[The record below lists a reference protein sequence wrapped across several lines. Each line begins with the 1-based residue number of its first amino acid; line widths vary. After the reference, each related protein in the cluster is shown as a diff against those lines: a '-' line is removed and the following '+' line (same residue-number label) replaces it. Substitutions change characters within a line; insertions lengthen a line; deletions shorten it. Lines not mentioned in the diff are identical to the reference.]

1 MRRIIRN
8 ATRLPAALIVFLCL
22 LSAPLAHAE
31 EDSGYELWVY
41 AWMTA
46 VDGTVGVG
54 PLEAEVDASFS
65 DVLEGLDFAFMAALR
80 SEQGPWVWTVD
91 VFTANL
97 TNDFARNVTVKTDQ
111 QMLRATGGVRLES
124 GMEFFIGARAMD
136 IRNTVKI
143 RLPDSTAVSR
153 KGSKSWVDPI
163 VGMGYRSDLSDR
175 LQLVATADVGGFGIA
190 SDLSWSATAMLRYHF
205 SERFSMSG
213 GYRILDI
220 DYEEG
225 SGNRKFRYDADTSG
239 PAIALAWQF

>member
-8 ATRLPAALIVFLCL
+8 AKRVPAAFFVLMSL
-22 LSAPLAHAE
+22 LSTPLAHAE
-31 EDSGYELWVY
+31 EESGYELWVY
-41 AWMTA
+41 AWLTA
-46 VDGTVGVG
+46 LDGNVSVG
-54 PLEAEVDASFS
+54 PLDAAVDASFS

-97 TNDFARNVTVKTDQ
+97 TNDFARNVTVETDQ

-124 GMEFFIGARAMD
+124 GMEFYIGARAMD
-136 IRNTVKI
+136 IRNNIKL
-143 RLPDSTAVSR
+143 RLPNNSVVSS

-163 VGMGYRSDLSDR
+163 IGMGYRRDLGDR
-175 LQLVATADVGGFGIA
+175 LQLIATADIGGFGIA

-220 DYEEG
+220 DYKEG
-225 SGNRKFRYDADTSG
+225 SGNRKFGYDANTSG
-239 PAIALAWQF
+239 PAVALAWQF

>member
-1 MRRIIRN
+1 MRQMIRN
-8 ATRLPAALIVFLCL
+8 ARRVPAALIVLLCVL
-22 LSAPLAHAE
+22 TTPLAYAE

-41 AWMTA
+41 AWLTA
-46 VDGTVGVG
+46 LDGNVAVG
-54 PLEAEVDASFS
+54 PLESEVNASFS

-97 TNDFARNVTVKTDQ
+97 TNDFARSVTVKTDQ

-124 GMEFFIGARAMD
+124 GMEFFIGARAID
-136 IRNTVKI
+136 IRNPLRL
-143 RLPDSTAVSR
+143 RLPDNTVVSS

-163 VGMGYRSDLSDR
+163 VGMGYRGDLTDR
-175 LQLVATADVGGFGIA
+175 LELVATTDIGGFGIA

-225 SGNRKFRYDADTSG
+225 RGNRKFGYDVDTSG